1 MDWVGYGLF
10 TGSLA
15 TLTMGLTWGKNPCKR
30 NPKLAC
36 DRADLPG
43 LDPWNSANV
52 LAPLL
57 IGVGLAILLA
67 IHQWKFRTDGLFARH
82 IFSKSRNPAIVLVA
96 VAIEGAG
103 TLLAE

>member
-1 MDWVGYGLF
+1 M
-10 TGSLA
+10 S
-15 TLTMGLTWGKNPCKR
+15 
-30 NPKLAC
+30 
-36 DRADLPG
+36 G

-103 TLLAE
+103 MLFWPADDMSTNLCFCSFLRKALSAVAHSPRSSRSVS

>member
-1 MDWVGYGLF
+1 M
-10 TGSLA
+10 S
-15 TLTMGLTWGKNPCKR
+15 
-30 NPKLAC
+30 AC
-36 DRADLPG
+36 ADKTV
-43 LDPWNSANV
+43 LDPWNSAQV

-67 IHQWKFRTDGLFARH
+67 VHQWKIRKDGLFSRH

-103 TLLAE
+103 MLS